1 MKKLLLAIA
10 MVGLA
15 GSVMAKSPACSD
27 APVLIA
33 SIDEGT
39 VEMSW
44 TAPLTCT
51 PTKYSIDFM
60 YYVYDAANGG
70 TADDCTADDPLV
82 PLIEMEESY
91 TVLAPETAF
100 SFTPIY
106 GENAC
111 DQGSVKVKALTTP
124 GKGGTGS
131 SQNNPFSNEVL
142 LGDFPD

>member
-15 GSVMAKSPACSD
+15 GSVMAKSPACD
-27 APVLIA
+27 APVLSA

-44 TAPLTCT
+44 SAPLTCT

-60 YYVYDAANGG
+60 YYVYDDASGG
-70 TADDCTADDPLV
+70 TVADCTAEDPLV

-91 TVLAPETAF
+91 TVLAPDTTF
-100 SFTPIY
+100 SFTPTY
-106 GENAC
+106 SDYAC

-124 GKGGTGS
+124 AKGGTGY
-131 SQNNPFSNEVL
+131 SQNNPFSNEVW
-142 LGDFPD
+142 LGLFPD